1 MNKFQRQY
9 QYSKFTIVFNGHNI
23 LIGLTYDELCEWLRL
38 SKHRLFGHYV
48 WNLSSS
54 WDAEYFL
61 RYETEIKL

>member
-23 LIGLTYDELCEWLRL
+23 LIGLTYDELCEWLIL
-38 SKHRLFGHYV
+38 SKNRLFGHYV
-48 WNLSSS
+48 RTLNS
-54 WDAEYFL
+54 WWQAEEFL